1 VVAVLLACGC
11 ACLLK
16 SGNAE
21 AAGDSP
27 QRIVS
32 INLCADELLVTLA
45 DPDQIADLSIYATDP
60 TLSYVAEAAKRF
72 RHDAAE
78 AETVIDLKP
87 DLILAGRFTKRA
99 TREMLGRLGYRVE
112 LLDSVT
118 SIDASIAQIRRI
130 AALVGH
136 PDRGEALV
144 EKIETAQTR
153 AKAAAAT
160 MTHRPSAA
168 VYQRRGYVTGAE
180 TLTGELL
187 SLAGFVNAAG
197 DLTGKTGG
205 FVPLEKIVATPPDM
219 IVVSTAVGRAQ
230 DQGSALLAHPA
241 LATLFPPA
249 KRVALPDKLT
259 ACGGP
264 SLPDAIDW
272 LSAAAMRAE
281 DNAAKDNTAK
291 AGR

>member
-1 VVAVLLACGC
+1 
-11 ACLLK
+11 
-16 SGNAE
+16 
-21 AAGDSP
+21 
-27 QRIVS
+27 
-32 INLCADELLVTLA
+32 
-45 DPDQIADLSIYATDP
+45 
-60 TLSYVAEAAKRF
+60 
-72 RHDAAE
+72 
-78 AETVIDLKP
+78 
-87 DLILAGRFTKRA
+87 
-99 TREMLGRLGYRVE
+99 
-112 LLDSVT
+112 
-118 SIDASIAQIRRI
+118 
-130 AALVGH
+130 
-136 PDRGEALV
+136 
-144 EKIETAQTR
+144 
-153 AKAAAAT
+153 

-187 SLAGFVNAAG
+187 SIAGFVNAAG

-219 IVVSTAVGRAQ
+219 IVVSTAIGRAK

-259 ACGGP
+259 ACGGA

-281 DNAAKDNTAK
+281 ANTAK